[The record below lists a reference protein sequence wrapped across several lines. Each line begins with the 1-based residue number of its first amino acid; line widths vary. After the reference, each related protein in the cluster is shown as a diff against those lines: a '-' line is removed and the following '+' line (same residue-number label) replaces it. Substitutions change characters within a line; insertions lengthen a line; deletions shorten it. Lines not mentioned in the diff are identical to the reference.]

1 MNLKIY
7 THFIYSYLRL
17 KKPLVIGFNFLHCFM
32 CLLQLKVC
40 SRKGERVDVSSYK
53 DKYRLIEGQ
62 YTGTLQVQSD
72 SGRGCLNFDIEF
84 RRSI

>member
-1 MNLKIY
+1 
-7 THFIYSYLRL
+7 
-17 KKPLVIGFNFLHCFM
+17 
-32 CLLQLKVC
+32 LQLKVC

-53 DKYRLIEGQ
+53 DKFRLIEGQ

-72 SGRGCLNFDIEF
+72 AGKGCFKFDFEF